1 MKKEELIEKLNDRDA
16 EIRLASLRE
25 LMSMID
31 RGELKAPVQGNDVNN
46 HIHTTF
52 PSLRIP
58 LQRPFGW
65 RTARA

>member
-31 RGELKAPVQGNDVNN
+31 Q
-46 HIHTTF
+46 
-52 PSLRIP
+52 
-58 LQRPFGW
+58 
-65 RTARA
+65 